1 MCATSNCL
9 SLSLIVPFFH
19 QLDLDLKYFWEWTD
33 FISYLECMAIF
44 AFFTGLLMFFFINE
58 PLVVETYGLV
68 ALVTESLLA
77 SPQFYRNFKSKSTE
91 GMRFVIVALALPYT
105 LILILPFAAE

>member
-1 MCATSNCL
+1 MLL
-9 SLSLIVPFFH
+9 SLADF
-19 QLDLDLKYFWEWTD
+19 DLRYFWEWTD

-44 AFFTGLLMFFFINE
+44 AFFSGLVMFFFINE

-77 SPQFYRNFKSKSTE
+77 SPQFYRNFKTKSTE
-91 GMRFVIVALALPYT
+91 GMR
-105 LILILPFAAE
+105 